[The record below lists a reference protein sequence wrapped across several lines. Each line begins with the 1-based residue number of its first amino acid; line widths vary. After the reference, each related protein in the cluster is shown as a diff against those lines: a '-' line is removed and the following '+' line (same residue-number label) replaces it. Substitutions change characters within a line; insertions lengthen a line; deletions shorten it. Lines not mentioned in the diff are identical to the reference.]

1 MPSLQPSLNQQKSPL
16 NAHYSSLLTNNSAN
30 ATTPLPEEG
39 LTAKTPQKL
48 LSRRIDES
56 RLHLLEN
63 MDTGDRFPIVLQS
76 VRQQGTGAFLNVV
89 PSPTLGLYIPPREFT
104 LATKYRLGL
113 PVYPS
118 PGPCPLCQKDS
129 DIYGDHAISACIVS
143 GDRTRRHDS
152 LVNAIYERSQLALLR
167 PTKEERNLLD
177 DRSRPGDITFEQS
190 WRLCPGKMKIA
201 LDVTVAS
208 PFRQDSRSHSAADA
222 TFVLRKAREH
232 KFRKYEDKLPLGVG
246 LVPLPVTTF
255 GLWEENAAANLLE
268 IVNIQS
274 NNLRGDQ
281 KNNKRHFFE
290 RLSVTLQREN
300 GSMLLE
306 RSPLP
311 APNVDGEL

>member
-1 MPSLQPSLNQQKSPL
+1 MLSL
-16 NAHYSSLLTNNSAN
+16 
-30 ATTPLPEEG
+30 
-39 LTAKTPQKL
+39 
-48 LSRRIDES
+48 
-56 RLHLLEN
+56 
-63 MDTGDRFPIVLQS
+63 
-76 VRQQGTGAFLNVV
+76 
-89 PSPTLGLYIPPREFT
+89 
-104 LATKYRLGL
+104 
-113 PVYPS
+113 
-118 PGPCPLCQKDS
+118 CPLCQKDS

-152 LVNAIYERSQLALLR
+152 LVNAIYERSQSALLR

-222 TFVLRKAREH
+222 TFVLQKAREH